1 MVGLKKLF
9 SKHVKNCAFVV
20 MTKAPRPG
28 QVKTRLTPPLTPEE
42 AASLNIC
49 FLRDTGAAIV
59 SAGEGARGV
68 VCYTPVGAEADYHG
82 IFPDDFAFIPQ
93 RGTALGERLT
103 LASQDLFA
111 AGFSSVCLMGSDS
124 PTVPAST
131 FAQAIKI
138 LSSPDAGVVLG
149 PTDDG
154 GYYLIGFNKLHR
166 RIFEEVDW
174 STESVLAQT
183 KERANQSGLPF
194 HLLPVAYDVDDRD
207 TLSRLCQDLIGLNAD
222 PEKIIA
228 PATRRFLQEIIAR
241 EGRDRIWPAATET

>member
-1 MVGLKKLF
+1 MVKEKLF
-9 SKHVKNCAFVV
+9 FHIVKKCAFAV

-28 QVKTRLTPPLTPEE
+28 EVKTRLTPPLTPEE
-42 AASLNIC
+42 AAFLNIC
-49 FLRDTGAAIV
+49 FLRDIGAAIV
-59 SAGEGARGV
+59 AAGEGARGV
-68 VCYTPVGAEADYHG
+68 VCYTPIGAEADYDG
-82 IFPDDFAFIPQ
+82 VFPKDFEFVPQ
-93 RGTALGERLT
+93 RGTALGERLI

-111 AGFSSVCLMGSDS
+111 AGFSSVCLIGSDS

-131 FAQAIKI
+131 FAQAMKI
-138 LSSPDAGVVLG
+138 LSSPNAGVVLG

-154 GYYLIGFNKLHR
+154 GYYLIGFNRLHR

-207 TLSRLCQDLIGLNAD
+207 TLSRLCQDLINLNAN

-228 PATRRFLQEIIAR
+228 PATRRFLQEIIVS